1 MSQDIRNNT
10 NGSRVRLRALEPS
23 DADLL
28 YVWENDPATWEA
40 GDRRWPVSLS
50 DIRTFVEHT
59 DLDIW
64 QTRQTRFMIDRQSD
78 GVTVGCIDI
87 FGFDP
92 LNMTCSI
99 GVLVQPESR
108 NAGYAADALRQIE
121 GFAADT
127 LLVHTIIVTVAAD
140 NAPSL
145 ALFDSAGYERAGL
158 LRQKLRRGKV
168 YVDEVLMQKIL

>member
-1 MSQDIRNNT
+1 MPQDIARDT
-10 NGSRVRLRALEPS
+10 NGSGVRLRALEPS

-28 YVWENDPATWEA
+28 YVWENDPTTWET
-40 GDRRWPVSLS
+40 GDRRWPLSLS

-64 QTRQTRFMIDRQSD
+64 QTRQTRFMIDRLSD

-87 FGFDP
+87 FDFDP

-108 NAGYAADALRQIE
+108 KAGYASDALRQVE
-121 GFAADT
+121 AFAVDT
-127 LLVHTIIVTVAAD
+127 MLVHSIIVTIATD

-145 ALFDSAGYERAGL
+145 ALFTSAGYERAGV
-158 LRQKLRRGKV
+158 LRQKLRRGKTFI
-168 YVDEVLMQKIL
+168 DEVLMQKIF